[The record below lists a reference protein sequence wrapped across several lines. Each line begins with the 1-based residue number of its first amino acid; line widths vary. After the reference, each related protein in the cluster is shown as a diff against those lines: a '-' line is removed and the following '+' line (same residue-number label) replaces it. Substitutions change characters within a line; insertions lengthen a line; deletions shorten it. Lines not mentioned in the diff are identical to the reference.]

1 MELFPMEHVAMR
13 QHSIPCV
20 RIAAIAIAIASLS
33 VSAFGQTG
41 HSTLTEAIAQAAQT
55 AAPAPGPVQRLS
67 IDDAVKLALEQNL
80 GIQIQRID
88 PQIQDLGIAQARS
101 FWAPSVSST
110 IAENSQTQAVTSLL
124 SGGSSTATSIL
135 NTQFTGGVGLNQT
148 LPWGGA
154 YSANWN
160 NARLTSTNVFSTF
173 SPQVSSNLNLQY
185 TQPLLRN
192 LSMDAIRQQVA
203 LSKKSRDLSDINLE
217 TVVTLTARNVRNA
230 YWDLS
235 YAIDNLKAQ
244 QESLALSQQSLK
256 DNQKR
261 VEIGTMAPIDI
272 VQAQAEVASNESGV
286 IVAEA
291 QIRAAQ
297 DKLRALIMDPSAPNF
312 WDVTLEPTDQAP
324 FAPETV
330 DVSAAVRNALD
341 KRTDLRSAKNSLEQ
355 GDVNIKYFNN
365 QIKPD
370 VNAQV
375 SYITTGVGGLGVS
388 QPNPFDS
395 SGPPV
400 SAITR
405 SFGSVLGDVFQSQY
419 PNWTVGVQIAYPLGS
434 STAQANLA
442 RTKLQYQQ
450 AQVQMRNLE
459 MQVVL
464 QVRDAGRNVT
474 TNEKLVQS
482 ATASRELQEKKL
494 DAEQKKLAAGMS
506 STFFVFQAQRDL
518 AVARVAEIQAISA
531 YNKSLVDFQAVQQV
545 PLNGSSG
552 ITTAGAGAIQS
563 GGIVRTGGS

>member
-1 MELFPMEHVAMR
+1 MR
-13 QHSIPCV
+13 QLSFHRARV
-20 RIAAIAIAIASLS
+20 ALIATAIASLS
-33 VSAFGQTG
+33 VSAFGQTE
-41 HSTLTEAIAQAAQT
+41 HPTLTAALAQAAQ
-55 AAPAPGPVQRLS
+55 AAADAPAQPVRRLS
-67 IDDAVKLALEQNL
+67 IDEAVKLALEQNL
-80 GIQIQRID
+80 GIQIQRFD
-88 PQIQDLGIAQARS
+88 PQIQDLSIAQARS
-101 FWAPSVSST
+101 FWTPAVTST
-110 IAENSQTQAVTSLL
+110 IAENKQTQAVTSAL
-124 SGGSSTATSIL
+124 SGGNASTSSIL
-135 NTQFTGGVGLNQT
+135 NSQVSGGVGLNQT

-160 NARLTSTNVFSTF
+160 SARLTSTNVFSAF
-173 SPQVSSNLNLQY
+173 SPQLSSNLNLQY

-217 TVVTLTARNVRNA
+217 LVVTLTARNVRNA

-235 YAIDNLKAQ
+235 YAMDNLKAQ
-244 QESLALSQQSLK
+244 QESLALAQQSLK

-297 DKLRALIMDPSAPNF
+297 DKLRALIFDPADPKF
-312 WDVTLEPTDQAP
+312 WDVALEPTDEAP
-324 FAPETV
+324 FLEQQI
-330 DVSAAVRNALD
+330 DLQAAVRNALD
-341 KRTDLRSAKNSLEQ
+341 KRTDLRSAKNTLEQ
-355 GDVNIKYFNN
+355 GDVNIRYFNN

-370 VNAQV
+370 VNAQL
-375 SYITTGVGGLGVS
+375 SYITTGVGGTGVS
-388 QPNPFDS
+388 QVNPLDPTGALLS
-395 SGPPV
+395 PV
-400 SAITR
+400 SR
-405 SFGSVLGDVFQSQY
+405 GFGSVIGDVFQSQY

-450 AQVQMRNLE
+450 AQTQMKNLQ

-474 TNEKLVQS
+474 TNEKLVLS
-482 ATASRELQEKKL
+482 ARASRELQEKKL
-494 DAEQKKLAAGMS
+494 EAEQKKLAAGMS
-506 STFFVFQAQRDL
+506 SSFFVFQAQRDL

-531 YNKSLVDFQAVQQV
+531 YNKSLVDFQAVQEV
-545 PLNGSSG
+545 PLNGTVS